1 MQYQK
6 MLDNL
11 KQDMREIERQSQL
24 SETRYLQSKQEYI
37 QKATEGELRLEL
49 AEQKF
54 IRANEETIRIR
65 GKQELLKSEIQ
76 QLKADLRAH
85 TLAQDQIL
93 SKFEVKK
100 PIIV

>member
-1 MQYQK
+1 MK
-6 MLDNL
+6 
-11 KQDMREIERQSQL
+11 
-24 SETRYLQSKQEYI
+24 
-37 QKATEGELRLEL
+37 LEL

-85 TLAQDQIL
+85 TLAQD
-93 SKFEVKK
+93 
-100 PIIV
+100 